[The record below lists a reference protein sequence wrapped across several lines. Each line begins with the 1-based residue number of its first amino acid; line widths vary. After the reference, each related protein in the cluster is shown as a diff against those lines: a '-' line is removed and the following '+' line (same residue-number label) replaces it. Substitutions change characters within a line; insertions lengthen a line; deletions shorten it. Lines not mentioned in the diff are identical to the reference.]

1 MAYEYKL
8 RKIVEFAET
17 DTAGIVHFSNYF
29 RYMEMTEHAFFRSL
43 GLSIHPRDPKST
55 IGWPRIDAHCEFLG
69 PLRFEDEIEIHLQ
82 IRKKSKRSLVY
93 QFNIRKI
100 SADKSKS
107 VARGS
112 IAVVCVARDSL
123 SGNIK
128 AVSIPVEIAEKI
140 AVAPEFQASDN

>member
-1 MAYEYKL
+1 MAHEYKL

-55 IGWPRIDAHCEFLG
+55 IGWPRIDARCEFLG
-69 PLRFEDEIEIHLQ
+69 PLRFEDEIEVHLQ

-100 SADKSKS
+100 SGDKNKA

-112 IAVVCVARDSL
+112 IAVVCVARDPL
-123 SGNIK
+123 SGDMK
-128 AVSIPVEIAEKI
+128 AAEIPEEISSKL
-140 AVAPEFQASDN
+140 AVAPELQEPAS